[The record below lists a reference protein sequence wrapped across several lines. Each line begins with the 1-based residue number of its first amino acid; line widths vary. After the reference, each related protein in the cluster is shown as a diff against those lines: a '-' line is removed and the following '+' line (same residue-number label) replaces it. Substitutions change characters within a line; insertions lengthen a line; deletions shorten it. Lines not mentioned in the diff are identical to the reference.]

1 MAVTPPG
8 LVGATANRP
17 TARNPLTV
25 NGIRPWVAVA
35 ARCILLLLRRS
46 EGAREHRPHCDQFGG
61 NSIVVR
67 ITFDADSCAQS
78 TSSLRRR
85 RGHRMLTFGSALGR
99 GRRLR
104 GRGQLRTCSAVPDR
118 WGARNGSTTVKLDPR
133 PGPADAAVTSPP
145 WPRAIPRAIVKP
157 IPDPADRRGWPGA
170 R

>member
-8 LVGATANRP
+8 LVGANRKSP

-67 ITFDADSCAQS
+67 IAFDTDSCEQS
-78 TSSLRRR
+78 TS
-85 RGHRMLTFGSALGR
+85 HI
-99 GRRLR
+99 
-104 GRGQLRTCSAVPDR
+104 VDDED
-118 WGARNGSTTVKLDPR
+118 NGC
-133 PGPADAAVTSPP
+133 
-145 WPRAIPRAIVKP
+145 
-157 IPDPADRRGWPGA
+157 
-170 R
+170 